1 MNQPF
6 LIGLAIFVE
15 ILLFLSL
22 GVTAYLLIEGV
33 RTVPWVRT
41 HRKIAK
47 HMLAF
52 ANYIPTE
59 RVLDLGCG
67 DGTIVLT
74 AAAQGGGGV
83 GLERVGLLVLYARLK
98 ARMQGCSKRTQFE
111 KANIYTAVL
120 PEAQVITSYLFPEV
134 NTRVEP
140 RLREAFPPGTRVVSR
155 DFQFPT
161 LRLVDSVKTGKYNL
175 FLYEI

>member
-1 MNQPF
+1 MNQTF
-6 LIGLAIFVE
+6 LIALAILVE
-15 ILLFLSL
+15 LILFLSL

-52 ANYIPTE
+52 AHYQPTE
-59 RVLDLGCG
+59 RMLDLGCG
-67 DGTIVLT
+67 DGTIVLE

-83 GLERVGLLVLYARLK
+83 GMERVGLLVLYARLK
-98 ARMQGCSKRTQFE
+98 ARMQGCSQRVQFQT
-111 KANIYTAVL
+111 ANIYTATL

-134 NTRVEP
+134 NKRVEP
-140 RLREAFPPGTRVVSR
+140 RLKEAFPPGTRVVSR

-161 LRLVDSVKTGKYNL
+161 LRLIESVKTGTYNL